1 MMIQTNQ
8 EIQESQKLILNL
20 KKEKDVTILAHY
32 YQTLE
37 IQEIADYVGDSLG
50 LSKIARDHTNTKN
63 IIYAGVL
70 FMAET
75 ASILNPGKR
84 VLMPDKQAGCPLA
97 SFLDGNTV
105 NTYKEKYPGVPAVV
119 YINSTAETK
128 AETDVV
134 CTSSNAIKVVQG
146 IQNEFKSKKV
156 LFGPDE
162 NLADYVRQKTG
173 INIINLPDE
182 GFCYVHNV
190 IKDLDVIKVKNEH
203 PNALITV
210 HPECKREVRE
220 LADHIGSTKGMY
232 DYVKKNA
239 SKGNEF
245 IIGTEL
251 GFVQRVQKDFPNNK
265 IYPIN
270 ENFICRNMKLST
282 LEKIFN
288 LLNNL
293 NNDKYKV
300 TVPDNTANKA
310 RISLEKMLKY
320 S

>member
-37 IQEIADYVGDSLG
+37 IQEIADFVGDSLG
-50 LSKIARDHTNTKN
+50 LSKIARDHPNTKN
-63 IIYAGVL
+63 IIFAGVL

-105 NTYKEKYPGVPAVV
+105 NMYKEKYPRVPIVV

-265 IYPIN
+265 IYPIK

-293 NNDKYKV
+293 NNDKHKV
-300 TVPDNTANKA
+300 TVPDNIANKA
-310 RISLEKMLKY
+310 RICLEKMLKY